1 MIYIYIIL
9 FLAFIYVKMKLSK
22 STYFSQDRGKLA
34 EDRHLLAL
42 TLANKGFKPHEV
54 NKFLVAFD
62 AFTNF
67 PKVYDFDG
75 ATIIGDCYTINGLSA
90 TAMKHDYDCII
101 ANKTSFLAYF
111 KDRLKCD
118 KEYRNNLIKSKRKLF
133 INVIFAYSIWIGLV
147 ITIPIYYLLTK
158 NN

>member
-1 MIYIYIIL
+1 MIYVFL
-9 FLAFIYVKMKLSK
+9 FLAFIYIKMKLSK
-22 STYFSQDRGKLA
+22 SNYFSQDREKLA
-34 EDRHLLAL
+34 DDRHLLAL
-42 TLANKGFKPHEV
+42 TLANKGFKPYEV
-54 NKFLVAFD
+54 KNILHSFD
-62 AFTNF
+62 SFVNF
-67 PKVYDFDG
+67 PSVFQFDG

-101 ANKTSFLAYF
+101 ADKTSFFAYL

-133 INVIFAYSIWIGLV
+133 INTIFAYCIWIGLV

>member
-1 MIYIYIIL
+1 
-9 FLAFIYVKMKLSK
+9 MKLSK
-22 STYFSQDRGKLA
+22 STYFSQDREKLA
-34 EDRHLLAL
+34 EYRHLLAL

-54 NKFLVAFD
+54 SKFLVAFD
-62 AFTNF
+62 AFANF
-67 PKVYDFDG
+67 PNLYDFDG

-101 ANKTSFLAYF
+101 ADKTSLYTYL

-118 KEYRNNLIKSKRKLF
+118 KAYRNNLIKSKRKLF
-133 INVIFAYSIWIGLV
+133 INFIFAYSIWIGLI
-147 ITIPIYYLLTK
+147 ITIPIHYLLTK

>member
-1 MIYIYIIL
+1 MIYVIL
-9 FLAFIYVKMKLSK
+9 FLAFIYIKMKLSK
-22 STYFSQDRGKLA
+22 STYFSQDREKLA
-34 EDRHLLAL
+34 DDRHLLIL
-42 TLANKGFKPHEV
+42 TLRNKGFTETEID
-54 NKFLVAFD
+54 KFLVAFD
-62 AFTNF
+62 AFRNF
-67 PKVYDFDG
+67 PNVFKFDG
-75 ATIIGDCYTINGLSA
+75 ATIIGDCYTIKGLSA

-101 ANKTSFLAYF
+101 ADKSSFFAYL

-133 INVIFAYSIWIGLV
+133 INTIFAYCIWIGLV

>member
-1 MIYIYIIL
+1 MWYIIISIVL
-9 FLAFIYVKMKLSK
+9 LLIYFLRKSK
-22 STYFSQDRGKLA
+22 SNFFSQDREKLA

-54 NKFLVAFD
+54 SNFLVAFD
-62 AFTNF
+62 AFANF
-67 PKVYDFDG
+67 PNVFQFDG
-75 ATIIGDCYTINGLSA
+75 ATIIGDCYTIDRLSA

-101 ANKTSFLAYF
+101 ADKTSLYTYL